1 MQSYYLMGTEFRFGK
16 MKKFWRQMTVM
27 VAQHVNVLNAS
38 EQYFMVCTFYHNQRE
53 EGAGERERERGK
65 GTEKQ

>member
-1 MQSYYLMGTEFRFGK
+1 MQSYYLMGTAFRFGK

-38 EQYFMVCTFYHNQRE
+38 EQYFMVCTFYHN
-53 EGAGERERERGK
+53 
-65 GTEKQ
+65 